1 MFLMKSKRKYKEN
14 WKKTLER
21 HKWELIPDP
30 VSGGLNVGG
39 FRFFLHLLDGILLIG
54 FIVLEKQHKRK

>member
-1 MFLMKSKRKYKEN
+1 MKSKRKYKEN
-14 WKKTLER
+14 W
-21 HKWELIPDP
+21 ELIPDP
-30 VSGGLNVGG
+30 VSGGINVGG